1 MTMPNVASTT
11 VIESFHRSGCELVLA
26 VTGGGSGAI
35 SALLEVPGASAV
47 VLEAIV
53 PYSAA
58 ALADWLGGTPDQACS
73 EDAARAMAMASFER
87 ARRLSTTPPDAV
99 RGIGVTASL
108 ATTRAKRGAH
118 RVHVAWQSANRT
130 VVESVELE
138 KGARSRD
145 EEEAVASALVL
156 DAVAEAC
163 GVAATPLAP
172 PELRAQL
179 VRREKQALPEWTDLL
194 VGRREWVPVGDVPD
208 ASRPAVLFPGSF
220 NPLHRGH
227 ERMAQIAAARCG
239 VPVTFELS
247 ILNVDKPPLDFLAID
262 DRLTG
267 LAGRPV
273 LLTRAATFAEKAR
286 LAPGTTLVVGADTIR
301 RIGAVRYYGDDPA
314 RRDAAVAALVDH
326 GCRFLVFGRATDGE
340 LQGLDELDLPAR
352 LRALC
357 DEVPESEFRD
367 DISSTELRR
376 R

>member
-1 MTMPNVASTT
+1 MSSDPSTT
-11 VIESFHRSGCELVLA
+11 VIESIHHSGCELVLA
-26 VTGGGSGAI
+26 VTGGGSGAV

-47 VLEAIV
+47 ALEAIV

-58 ALADWLGGTPDQACS
+58 ALADWLGGMPDQACS

-87 ARRLSTTPPDAV
+87 ARRLSTSEPDVV

-118 RVHVAWQSANRT
+118 RVHIAWQSAGRT
-130 VVESVELE
+130 VVETVELE

-145 EEEAVASALVL
+145 EEEAVVRALVL

-163 GVAATPLAP
+163 GVSATPLAP
-172 PELRAQL
+172 AELRAEL
-179 VRREKQALPEWTDLL
+179 VRREKQAPPEWTDLL
-194 VGRREWVPVGDVPD
+194 VGRREWVTVGDVPD

-227 ERMAQIAAARCG
+227 ERMAEIAAARCG
-239 VPVTFELS
+239 AAVTFELS
-247 ILNVDKPPLDFLAID
+247 IANVDKPPLDFLAID

-267 LAGRPV
+267 LAGLPV
-273 LLTRAATFAEKAR
+273 VVTRAPTFVEKAG
-286 LAPGTTLVVGADTIR
+286 LFPGTTLVVGADTIQ

-314 RRDAAVAALVDH
+314 RRDAAVGALADH
-326 GCRFLVFGRATDGE
+326 GCRFLVFGRTTDGE
-340 LQGLDELDLPAR
+340 LRGPDELDLPAR